1 MGGPAGTPGA
11 GTTAGTG
18 ASCRAGLSGALR
30 HDRQDRTAEA
40 AGRPQEPGPSHGSG
54 VRGPE
59 AQAPR
64 FLTGVTRTLI
74 NAYRPRL
81 LHRRRQQLEPLHV
94 GACGQRR
101 QRPRRALGGRLR
113 HRLDRGR
120 PGPVPLDRQ
129 GGASWSK
136 VSGLGAGAV
145 VVADRSS
152 VRTFSLPANGTLY
165 AGTDGGATFT
175 ARATGLRARLRR
187 HQRTRPPVRRPVLT
201 RRTGGAAATVARGP
215 AVPTGSAWPSVARRC
230 QLRRHE
236 CRLSARRI
244 PRRAPGVRPP
254 ARAPPQ
260 SSQ

>member
-1 MGGPAGTPGA
+1 MGGPAGAPGA

-18 ASCRAGLSGALR
+18 ASCRAGRSGALR

-74 NAYRPRL
+74 NAYP
-81 LHRRRQQLEPLHV
+81 
-94 GACGQRR
+94 RR

-129 GGASWSK
+129 GGELVEGQWP
-136 VSGLGAGAV
+136 GRRRRGRRRPLLGPDLLLACQRHA
-145 VVADRSS
+145 
-152 VRTFSLPANGTLY
+152 
-165 AGTDGGATFT
+165 
-175 ARATGLRARLRR
+175 LRR
-187 HQRTRPPVRRPVLT
+187 HRRWRDLHRPRHRPSGASTSAPTDAASSTATRPDPTHGRGRGHSGPRPRSADRFCVAFSGSTVPAATARVPALRAPDPPPCSGRPAACSCAAAIVPVTGRSGPAGRRRP
-201 RRTGGAAATVARGP
+201 R
-215 AVPTGSAWPSVARRC
+215 
-230 QLRRHE
+230 
-236 CRLSARRI
+236 
-244 PRRAPGVRPP
+244 
-254 ARAPPQ
+254 
-260 SSQ
+260 